1 MTNIPCDRFTPGA
14 AAKVDIEVMTE
25 AISAIA
31 VLFLLGCLLTFSY
44 TLFAE

>member
-1 MTNIPCDRFTPGA
+1 VIDSRP
-14 AAKVDIEVMTE
+14 AAKRRGILRWMTE

-31 VLFLLGCLLTFSY
+31 VLFLLGCLVTFSY